1 MDVDIGQIFH
11 GHYNTMDSIR
21 WYKAPLFCNQLGS
34 SHNIP
39 LTQSIE
45 NLISETDGNNSD
57 QKVQMSFFFQLVA
70 LKCDVRHW
78 AGWVAQDRLDR
89 YVLAA

>member
-45 NLISETDGNNSD
+45 NSISETDGNNSD
-57 QKVQMSFFFQLVA
+57 QKVQMSFFFNSL
-70 LKCDVRHW
+70 HW
-78 AGWVAQDRLDR
+78 NVMLGIEQVELRKID
-89 YVLAA
+89 